1 MRFPV
6 NPDLLAHARDVLSGR
21 EKLFWIVGGAGSGKT
36 TVCSILSKR
45 YVLPVY
51 DMDAHIYGSY
61 HARFTQ
67 DRHPVNSAWSSSEN
81 GLAWLLGMSW
91 DEFNSFNQAAL
102 PEYLDLLAEDL
113 TGSSPGSPLLIDGG
127 ISNPGVIAQ
136 VIPTR
141 QIICL
146 SAPLDVNIW
155 ESADRESMKDAIYQL
170 PNPEEA
176 WLKFLDFD
184 KQITCAIEKECRE
197 NNISMCRMNSNAPA
211 GDLAVE
217 VARMIGL

>member
-6 NPDLLAHARDVLSGR
+6 NSDLLAHARDVLSGR

-36 TVCSILSKR
+36 TICSLLSEQ
-45 YVLPVY
+45 YALPVY
-51 DMDAHIYGSY
+51 DMDVHIYGSY
-61 HARFTQ
+61 HTRFTPE
-67 DRHPVNSAWSSSEN
+67 RHPVNSAWSTSEN

-102 PEYLDLLAEDL
+102 PEYLDLLAWDL
-113 TGSSPGSPLLIDGG
+113 TDSSPESPLLIDGG
-127 ISNPGVIAQ
+127 ISNPALIAQ

-141 QIICL
+141 QIVCL
-146 SAPLDVNIW
+146 SAPLDVNVW
-155 ESADRESMKDAIYQL
+155 ESADRRSMKDAIYQL

-184 KQITCAIEKECRE
+184 KQITRTIERECEE
-197 NNISMCRMNSNAPA
+197 NNIALCRMNSNAPA
-211 GDLAVE
+211 GDLSVE

>member
-6 NPDLLAHARDVLSGR
+6 NSDLLAHARDVLSGR
-21 EKLFWIVGGAGSGKT
+21 EKLFWIIGGAGSGKT
-36 TVCSILSKR
+36 TICSLLSKR
-45 YVLPVY
+45 YALPVY

-61 HARFTQ
+61 HTRFTPEH
-67 DRHPVNSAWSSSEN
+67 HPVNSAWATSEN

-102 PEYLDLLAEDL
+102 PEYIDLLAEDL
-113 TGSSPGSPLLIDGG
+113 TEARPESPLLIDGG
-127 ISNPGVIAQ
+127 ISNPALIAQ

-141 QIICL
+141 QIVCL
-146 SAPLDVNIW
+146 SAPVDANVW
-155 ESADRESMKDAIYQL
+155 ESADRQSMKDAIYQL

-184 KQITCAIEKECRE
+184 KQITCTIERECRE
-197 NNISMCRMNSNAPA
+197 NNISMCRMNSNASA

-217 VARMIGL
+217 VARRMGL

>member
-6 NPDLLAHARDVLSGR
+6 NPDLSAHARDVLSGR

-36 TVCSILSKR
+36 TICSILSKR
-45 YVLPVY
+45 YAFPVY

-61 HARFTQ
+61 HARFTPE
-67 DRHPVNSAWSSSEN
+67 RHPVNMEWSTSEN
-81 GLAWLLGMSW
+81 GLAWLLGLSW

-113 TGSSPGSPLLIDGG
+113 TDSSPGSPLLIDGG
-127 ISNPGVIAQ
+127 ISNPGLIAQ

-141 QIICL
+141 QIVCL
-146 SAPLDVNIW
+146 SAPSDVNVW
-155 ESADRESMKDAIYQL
+155 ESADRRSMKDAINQL

-184 KQITCAIEKECRE
+184 KQITRTIERECQE

-211 GDLAVE
+211 GDLTVE
-217 VARMIGL
+217 VARLMGL